1 MNYQS
6 PSLSDILARF
16 DGLRQAPTG
25 DGKRMPH
32 KPLLILL
39 MLGRVQRGD
48 FQPVKFEVIRP
59 ELEEML
65 QRFGPPS
72 PPNAVDPFWRLQND
86 EAGKIWQVRNSL
98 GGRVAESVTPPGIR
112 QLEESGACGVFA
124 PALQKA
130 FQSHANYISCLAA
143 KILGENFPESLHEDI
158 TTAVGLDL
166 RGTSIPEAAPESKSV
181 RDPGFRSRVLTAY
194 EYRCAITGWDL
205 RIGLQ
210 SAGIEAAHIR
220 WHVAGGPSEERNG
233 IALNSLHHKLFD
245 LGVFTLTDDE
255 ALPRIL
261 VSRMAHGG
269 DGVADF
275 LMRFHRQPIRAPQDP
290 AWLPEPEF
298 IRWHRREV
306 FKGEAR
312 V

>member
-1 MNYQS
+1 MNYKT
-6 PSLSDILARF
+6 PNLSEILNLF

-39 MLGRVQRGD
+39 MLGRAQRGD
-48 FQPVKFEVIRP
+48 FEPVKFEVVRTQ
-59 ELEEML
+59 LEDL
-65 QRFGPPS
+65 LRRFGPPS
-72 PPNAVDPFWRLQND
+72 SPNAVNPFWRLQND
-86 EAGKIWQVRNSL
+86 AGGKIWQVRDEH
-98 GGRVAESVTPPGIR
+98 GARVAESVTPPTIR
-112 QLEESGACGVFA
+112 QLEESGSCGGFA
-124 PALQKA
+124 PALQSA
-130 FQSHANYISCLAA
+130 FRAHANYITSLAA

-158 TTAVGLDL
+158 AAAVGLDL
-166 RGTSIPEAAPESKSV
+166 RGASIPEATSESKTP
-181 RDPGFRSRVLTAY
+181 RDPGFRSRILTAY

-205 RIGLQ
+205 RVGNV

-233 IALNSLHHKLFD
+233 LALNALHHKLFD
-245 LGVFTLTDDE
+245 LGVFTLTDE
-255 ALPRIL
+255 GELPRIL
-261 VSRMAHGG
+261 VSRNAHGG
-269 DGVADF
+269 DSVLDF

-290 AWLPEPEF
+290 AWLPDPEF

-306 FKGEAR
+306 FKGEPR